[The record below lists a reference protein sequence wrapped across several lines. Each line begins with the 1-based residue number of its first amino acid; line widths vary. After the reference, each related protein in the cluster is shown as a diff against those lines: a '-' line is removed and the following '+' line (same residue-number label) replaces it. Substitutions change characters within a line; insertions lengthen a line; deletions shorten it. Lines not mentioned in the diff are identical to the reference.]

1 MYESALTIRGLH
13 YSYGAHHVV
22 DGIDLEASTGSIL
35 GVLGPNGAGKSTTI
49 SLAVGT
55 RRPDAGSIEIFGLD
69 PHRDHEQTS
78 VLAGV
83 MLQDGGLPMS
93 AKPLAILRHLA
104 ALYPNPLSVAELAEP
119 LGLHEFSSRTIR
131 RLSGG
136 QKQRVALAAALIG
149 RPRLVFLDEPC
160 AGLDPRA
167 REVVH
172 TFIRDLAARD
182 VSVVLTTHDL
192 AEAEELADEI
202 VVIDRGR
209 IIAQG
214 APEDLRN
221 ASPEGRRLV
230 ITVARPASAAATA
243 SLDPGNSSLLTRMN
257 AIAPTSAKGT
267 TFVIT
272 GELESTQIA
281 GLCAAVADAGL
292 AITDIDMASQS
303 LADVFFDLTGRP
315 LR

>member
-1 MYESALTIRGLH
+1 MSSSALTIRGLQ
-13 YSYGAHHVV
+13 YSYGAHRVV
-22 DGIDLEASTGSIL
+22 DGIDLTANSGAVL

-55 RRPDAGSIEIFGLD
+55 RRPDAGTVEIFGHD
-69 PHRDHEQTS
+69 PVHEHVTTS
-78 VLAGV
+78 QLAGV

-93 AKPLAILRHLA
+93 SKPLQVLRHLSS
-104 ALYPNPLSVAELAEP
+104 LYRDPLPVDELAEP
-119 LGLHEFSSRTIR
+119 LGLHDFAGRTMR

-160 AGLDPRA
+160 AGLDPQA

-172 TFIRDLAARD
+172 TFIRQLADRGVA
-182 VSVVLTTHDL
+182 VVLTTHDL
-192 AEAEELADEI
+192 AEAEDLSDEV

-214 APEDLRN
+214 APEELRN
-221 ASPEGRRLV
+221 ASAESRSLSIRLDQ
-230 ITVARPASAAATA
+230 PASAQ
-243 SLDPGNSSLLTRMN
+243 LLSRLN
-257 AIAPTSAKGT
+257 DIAPTSVQGT
-267 TFVIT
+267 HIVI
-272 GELESTQIA
+272 EDAPSSAQVAAACSALAEA
-281 GLCAAVADAGL
+281 GLE
-292 AITDIDMASQS
+292 ITEMDMHAQS
-303 LADVFFDLTGRP
+303 LAEVFFDLTGRP

>member
-1 MYESALTIRGLH
+1 MSSPALTIRGLQ
-13 YSYGAHHVV
+13 YSYGTHRVV
-22 DGIDLEASTGSIL
+22 DGIDLTAETGSVL

-55 RRPDAGSIEIFGLD
+55 RRPDAGTVEIFGHD
-69 PHRDHEQTS
+69 PVTDHSTTS
-78 VLAGV
+78 QLAGV

-93 AKPLAILRHLA
+93 SKPLQVLRHLSS
-104 ALYPNPLSVAELAEP
+104 LYENPLPVDELAEP
-119 LGLHEFSSRTIR
+119 LGLHDFAGRTMR

-160 AGLDPRA
+160 AGLDPQA

-172 TFIRDLAARD
+172 SFIRDLADRGVA
-182 VSVVLTTHDL
+182 VVLTTHDL
-192 AEAEELADEI
+192 AEAEELSDEV

-214 APEDLRN
+214 APEELRSASAGSRSLTIRL
-221 ASPEGRRLV
+221 ASPVPAALVDRLTTLGPSSAQGSL
-230 ITVARPASAAATA
+230 ITIDGAPTAEQIAAACT
-243 SLDPGNSSLLTRMN
+243 
-257 AIAPTSAKGT
+257 AIA
-267 TFVIT
+267 
-272 GELESTQIA
+272 EA
-281 GLCAAVADAGL
+281 GME
-292 AITDIDMASQS
+292 ITDIAMQRQS
-303 LADVFFDLTGRP
+303 LSDVFFELTGRP

>member
-1 MYESALTIRGLH
+1 MTETALTIRGLH

-22 DGIDLEASTGSIL
+22 DGIDLNAAPGTIL
-35 GVLGPNGAGKSTTI
+35 GVLGPNGAGKSTMI

-55 RRPDAGSIEIFGLD
+55 RRPDAGQIEIFGLD
-69 PHRDHEQTS
+69 PVRDHEQTS

-93 AKPLAILRHLA
+93 AKPLQVLAHLA
-104 ALYPNPLSVAELAEP
+104 SLYPDPLTVNELAEP
-119 LGLHEFSSRTIR
+119 LGIHEFSGRTIR

-160 AGLDPRA
+160 AGLDPQA

-172 TFIRDLAARD
+172 DFIRNLAANS
-182 VSVVLTTHDL
+182 VAVVLTTHDL
-192 AEAEELADEI
+192 AEAEELADDV

-214 APEDLRN
+214 APEELRS
-221 ASPEGRRLV
+221 ASPTGRRLMLS
-230 ITVARPASAAATA
+230 VAEPLAAAGHT
-243 SLDPGNSSLLTRMN
+243 DLLRTMN
-257 AIAPTSAKGT
+257 TIAPTSAKGSS
-267 TFVIT
+267 FVIT
-272 GELESTQIA
+272 GDLASAQIA
-281 GLCAAVADAGL
+281 SLCAAVAESNL
-292 AITDIDMASQS
+292 EITDIDMHSQS
-303 LADVFFDLTGRP
+303 LADVFFELTGRP

>member
-1 MYESALTIRGLH
+1 MSESALTIRGLH

-22 DGIDLEASTGSIL
+22 DGIDLDAATGSIL

-55 RRPDAGSIEIFGLD
+55 RAPDAGRVEIFGLD
-69 PHRDHEQTS
+69 PFRRHERTS
-78 VLAGV
+78 LLAGV

-93 AKPLAILRHLA
+93 AKPLQVLRHLA
-104 ALYPNPLSVAELAEP
+104 SLYPNPLGVDELAEP

-160 AGLDPRA
+160 AGLDPQARA
-167 REVVH
+167 VVH
-172 TFIRDLAARD
+172 DFIRELAAAS
-182 VSVVLTTHDL
+182 VAVVLTTHDL
-192 AEAEELADEI
+192 AEAGELADEV

-209 IIAQG
+209 VIAQG

-221 ASPEGRRLV
+221 ASPAGRRLI
-230 ITVARPASAAATA
+230 ITVGQP
-243 SLDPGNSSLLTRMN
+243 LDPAPEQLMATMN
-257 AIAPTSAKGT
+257 TIAPTSAVGPAL
-267 TFVIT
+267 VVD
-272 GELESTQIA
+272 GDLDSGQIA
-281 GLCAAVADAGL
+281 GLTTAVAEAGL
-292 AITDIDMASQS
+292 AITDIDMHSQS

>member
-1 MYESALTIRGLH
+1 MSSPALTIRGLQ
-13 YSYGAHHVV
+13 YSYGTHRVV
-22 DGIDLEASTGSIL
+22 DGIDLTAETGSVL

-55 RRPDAGSIEIFGLD
+55 RRPDGGTVEIFGHD
-69 PHRDHEQTS
+69 PVTAHATTS
-78 VLAGV
+78 QLAGV

-93 AKPLAILRHLA
+93 SKPLQVLRHLSS
-104 ALYPNPLSVAELAEP
+104 LYENPRPVDELAEP
-119 LGLHEFSSRTIR
+119 LGLHDFAGRTMR

-160 AGLDPRA
+160 AGLDPQA

-172 TFIRDLAARD
+172 SFIRDLADSGVA
-182 VSVVLTTHDL
+182 VVLTTHDL
-192 AEAEELADEI
+192 TEAEELSDEV

-214 APEDLRN
+214 APEELRS
-221 ASPEGRRLV
+221 ASAGSRALTIRLDSPAPANLV
-230 ITVARPASAAATA
+230 DRLTGLGPASAQGSLIIIDGAPTA
-243 SLDPGNSSLLTRMN
+243 SQIAAACT
-257 AIAPTSAKGT
+257 AIA
-267 TFVIT
+267 
-272 GELESTQIA
+272 EA
-281 GLCAAVADAGL
+281 GRQ
-292 AITDIDMASQS
+292 ITDIGMQRQS
-303 LADVFFDLTGRP
+303 LSDVFFELTGRP

>member
-1 MYESALTIRGLH
+1 MSESALTIRGLH

-22 DGIDLEASTGSIL
+22 DGIDLDAASGSIL

-55 RRPDAGSIEIFGLD
+55 RAPDAGHIEIFGLD
-69 PHRDHEQTS
+69 PFRQHEKTS
-78 VLAGV
+78 LLAGV

-93 AKPLAILRHLA
+93 AKPLQVLRHLSS
-104 ALYPNPLSVAELAEP
+104 LYPNPLSVDELAEP
-119 LGLHEFSSRTIR
+119 LGLHEFSTRTIR

-167 REVVH
+167 RAVVH
-172 TFIRDLAARD
+172 DFIRELAAAS
-182 VSVVLTTHDL
+182 VAVVLTTHDL
-192 AEAEELADEI
+192 AEAEELADEV

-214 APEDLRN
+214 APEDLRS
-221 ASPEGRRLV
+221 ASPAGRRLT
-230 ITVARPASAAATA
+230 ITVDHALSPA
-243 SLDPGNSSLLTRMN
+243 PPELLTTMN
-257 AIAPTSAKGT
+257 TIAPTSALGSA
-267 TFVIT
+267 FVVD
-272 GELESTQIA
+272 GDLESTQIA
-281 GLCAAVADAGL
+281 GLATAIAEAGL
-292 AITDIDMASQS
+292 AITDIDMHSQS
-303 LADVFFDLTGRP
+303 LADVFFELTGRP

>member
-1 MYESALTIRGLH
+1 MSDSALTIRGLH

-22 DGIDLEASTGSIL
+22 DGIDLDAATGSIL

-55 RRPDAGSIEIFGLD
+55 RAPDAGRVEIFGHD
-69 PHRDHEQTS
+69 PFRDHASTS
-78 VLAGV
+78 LLAGV
-83 MLQDGGLPMS
+83 MLQDGGLPKS
-93 AKPLAILRHLA
+93 AKPLQVLRHLA
-104 ALYPNPLSVAELAEP
+104 SLYPNPLSVDELADP
-119 LGLHEFSSRTIR
+119 LGLHEFSTRTIR

-160 AGLDPRA
+160 AGLDPQARA
-167 REVVH
+167 VVH
-172 TFIRDLAARD
+172 DFIRELAAAS
-182 VSVVLTTHDL
+182 VAVVLTTHDL
-192 AEAEELADEI
+192 AEAEELADEV

-221 ASPEGRRLV
+221 ASPAGRRLV
-230 ITVARPASAAATA
+230 ITVGQPLEPAPRELLATMNRIAATSVVGA
-243 SLDPGNSSLLTRMN
+243 ALVVDGDLD
-257 AIAPTSAKGT
+257 
-267 TFVIT
+267 
-272 GELESTQIA
+272 STQIA
-281 GLCAAVADAGL
+281 GLCTAVAEAGL
-292 AITDIDMASQS
+292 AIRDIDMHSQS
-303 LADVFFDLTGRP
+303 LADVFFELTGRP

>member
-1 MYESALTIRGLH
+1 MSSPALTIRGLQ
-13 YSYGAHHVV
+13 YSYGTHRVV
-22 DGIDLEASTGSIL
+22 DGIDLTAESGSVL

-55 RRPDAGSIEIFGLD
+55 RRPESGTVEIFGHD
-69 PHRDHEQTS
+69 PVTEHATTS
-78 VLAGV
+78 QLAGV

-93 AKPLAILRHLA
+93 SKPLQVLRHLST
-104 ALYPNPLSVAELAEP
+104 LYENPVPVDELAEP
-119 LGLHEFSSRTIR
+119 LGLHDFAGRTMR

-160 AGLDPRA
+160 AGLDPQA

-172 TFIRDLAARD
+172 SFIRDLADRGVA
-182 VSVVLTTHDL
+182 VVLTTHDL
-192 AEAEELADEI
+192 AEAEELSDEV

-214 APEDLRN
+214 APEELRSASAGSRSLTIRL
-221 ASPEGRRLV
+221 ASPVPAALVDRL
-230 ITVARPASAAATA
+230 TELGPASAQGSMISLDGAPTA
-243 SLDPGNSSLLTRMN
+243 S
-257 AIAPTSAKGT
+257 
-267 TFVIT
+267 
-272 GELESTQIA
+272 QIA
-281 GLCAAVADAGL
+281 AACTAVAEAGL
-292 AITDIDMASQS
+292 QITDIGMQRQS
-303 LADVFFDLTGRP
+303 LSDVFFELTGRP

>member
-1 MYESALTIRGLH
+1 VSTTALTIRDLQ
-13 YSYGAHHVV
+13 YSYGAHRVV
-22 DGIDLEASTGSIL
+22 DGIDLTANTGAVL

-55 RRPDAGSIEIFGLD
+55 RRPDAGTVEIFGHD
-69 PHRDHEQTS
+69 PVHEHVTTS
-78 VLAGV
+78 QLAGV

-93 AKPLAILRHLA
+93 SKPLQVLRHLSS
-104 ALYPNPLSVAELAEP
+104 LYRDPLPVDELAEP
-119 LGLHEFSSRTIR
+119 LGLHDFAGRTMR

-160 AGLDPRA
+160 AGLDPQA

-172 TFIRDLAARD
+172 TFIRQLADRGVA
-182 VSVVLTTHDL
+182 VVLTTHDL
-192 AEAEELADEI
+192 AEAEDLSDEV

-214 APEDLRN
+214 APEELRN
-221 ASPEGRRLV
+221 ASAETRSLSIRLDQ
-230 ITVARPASAAATA
+230 PASAQ
-243 SLDPGNSSLLTRMN
+243 LLSRLN
-257 AIAPTSAKGT
+257 DIAPTSVQGT
-267 TFVIT
+267 HIVI
-272 GELESTQIA
+272 EDAPSSAQIA
-281 GLCAAVADAGL
+281 AACSALAEAGL
-292 AITDIDMASQS
+292 EITEMDMHAQS
-303 LADVFFDLTGRP
+303 LAEVFFDLTGRP

>member
-1 MYESALTIRGLH
+1 MSTSALTIRGLQ
-13 YSYGAHHVV
+13 YSYGAHRVV
-22 DGIDLEASTGSIL
+22 DGIDLTANSGAVL

-55 RRPDAGSIEIFGLD
+55 RRPDAGTVEIFGHD
-69 PHRDHEQTS
+69 PVREHVTTS
-78 VLAGV
+78 QLAGV

-93 AKPLAILRHLA
+93 SKPLQVLRHLSS
-104 ALYPNPLSVAELAEP
+104 LYRDPLPVDELAGP
-119 LGLHEFSSRTIR
+119 LGLHDFAGRTMR

-160 AGLDPRA
+160 AGLDPQA

-172 TFIRDLAARD
+172 TFIRRLADRGVA
-182 VSVVLTTHDL
+182 VVLTTHDL
-192 AEAEELADEI
+192 AEAEDLSDEV

-214 APEDLRN
+214 APEELRN
-221 ASPEGRRLV
+221 ASAESRSLSIRLD
-230 ITVARPASAAATA
+230 RPASAQ
-243 SLDPGNSSLLTRMN
+243 LLSRMN
-257 AIAPTSAKGT
+257 DIAPTSVQGT
-267 TFVIT
+267 HIVI
-272 GELESTQIA
+272 ENAPSSAQIA
-281 GLCAAVADAGL
+281 AACSALAEAGL
-292 AITDIDMASQS
+292 EITEMDMHAQS
-303 LADVFFDLTGRP
+303 LAEVFFDLTGRP

>member
-1 MYESALTIRGLH
+1 MAES
-13 YSYGAHHVV
+13 
-22 DGIDLEASTGSIL
+22 GSVL

-55 RRPDAGSIEIFGLD
+55 RRPESGTVEIFGHD
-69 PHRDHEQTS
+69 PVAEHATTS
-78 VLAGV
+78 QLAGV

-93 AKPLAILRHLA
+93 SKPLQVLRHLST
-104 ALYPNPLSVAELAEP
+104 LYENPVPVDELAEP
-119 LGLHEFSSRTIR
+119 LGLHDFAGRTMR

-160 AGLDPRA
+160 AGLDPQA

-172 TFIRDLAARD
+172 SFIRDLADRGVA
-182 VSVVLTTHDL
+182 VVLTTHDL
-192 AEAEELADEI
+192 AEAEELSDEV

-214 APEDLRN
+214 APEELRS
-221 ASPEGRRLV
+221 ASAGSRSLTIRVDSPVPAALVDRL
-230 ITVARPASAAATA
+230 TELGPASAQGSIISLDGAPTA
-243 SLDPGNSSLLTRMN
+243 S
-257 AIAPTSAKGT
+257 
-267 TFVIT
+267 
-272 GELESTQIA
+272 QIA
-281 GLCAAVADAGL
+281 AACTAVAEAGL
-292 AITDIDMASQS
+292 QITDIGMQRQS
-303 LADVFFDLTGRP
+303 LSDVFFELTGRP

>member
-1 MYESALTIRGLH
+1 MSTTALTIRGLQ
-13 YSYGAHHVV
+13 YSYGAHRVV
-22 DGIDLEASTGSIL
+22 DGIDLTANTGAVL

-55 RRPDAGSIEIFGLD
+55 RRPDAGTVEIFGHD
-69 PHRDHEQTS
+69 PVHEHVTTS
-78 VLAGV
+78 QLAGV

-93 AKPLAILRHLA
+93 SKPLQVLRHLSS
-104 ALYPNPLSVAELAEP
+104 LYRDPLPVDELAEP
-119 LGLHEFSSRTIR
+119 LGLHDFAGRTMR

-160 AGLDPRA
+160 AGLDPQA

-172 TFIRDLAARD
+172 TFIRQLADRGVA
-182 VSVVLTTHDL
+182 VVLTTHDL
-192 AEAEELADEI
+192 AEAEDLSDEV

-214 APEDLRN
+214 APEELRN
-221 ASPEGRRLV
+221 ASAESRSLSIRLDQ
-230 ITVARPASAAATA
+230 PASAQ
-243 SLDPGNSSLLTRMN
+243 LLSRLN
-257 AIAPTSAKGT
+257 DIAPTSVQGT
-267 TFVIT
+267 HIVI
-272 GELESTQIA
+272 EDAPSSAQVAAACSALAEA
-281 GLCAAVADAGL
+281 GLE
-292 AITDIDMASQS
+292 ITEMDMHAQS
-303 LADVFFDLTGRP
+303 LAEVFFDLTGRP

>member
-1 MYESALTIRGLH
+1 MSSPALTIRGLQ
-13 YSYGAHHVV
+13 YSYGTHRVV
-22 DGIDLEASTGSIL
+22 DGIDLTAETGSVL

-55 RRPDAGSIEIFGLD
+55 RSPDAGTVEIFGHD
-69 PHRDHEQTS
+69 PVTDHATTS
-78 VLAGV
+78 QLAGV

-93 AKPLAILRHLA
+93 SKPLQVLHHLSS
-104 ALYPNPLSVAELAEP
+104 LYENPLPVDELAEP
-119 LGLHEFSSRTIR
+119 LGLHDFAGRTMR

-160 AGLDPRA
+160 AGLDPQA

-172 TFIRDLAARD
+172 SFIRELADRGVA
-182 VSVVLTTHDL
+182 VVLTTHDL
-192 AEAEELADEI
+192 AEAEELSDEV

-214 APEDLRN
+214 APEDLRS
-221 ASPEGRRLV
+221 ASAGSRSLTIRLDSPV
-230 ITVARPASAAATA
+230 PADLSDRLAKLGPASAQG
-243 SLDPGNSSLLTRMN
+243 SLITIDG
-257 AIAPTSAKGT
+257 APTS
-267 TFVIT
+267 
-272 GELESTQIA
+272 EQIA
-281 GLCAAVADAGL
+281 AACTAIAEAGL
-292 AITDIDMASQS
+292 QITDIGMQRQS
-303 LADVFFDLTGRP
+303 LSDVFFELTGRP

>member
-1 MYESALTIRGLH
+1 MVSSPALTIRGLQ
-13 YSYGAHHVV
+13 YSYGTHRVV
-22 DGIDLEASTGSIL
+22 DGIDLTAESGSVL

-55 RRPDAGSIEIFGLD
+55 RRPESGTVEIFGHD
-69 PHRDHEQTS
+69 PVTEHATTS
-78 VLAGV
+78 QLAGV

-93 AKPLAILRHLA
+93 SKPLQVLRHLST
-104 ALYPNPLSVAELAEP
+104 LYENPVPVDELAEP
-119 LGLHEFSSRTIR
+119 LGLHDFAGRTMR

-160 AGLDPRA
+160 AGLDPQA

-172 TFIRDLAARD
+172 SFIRDLADRGVA
-182 VSVVLTTHDL
+182 VVLTTHDL
-192 AEAEELADEI
+192 AEAEELSDEV

-214 APEDLRN
+214 APEELRS
-221 ASPEGRRLV
+221 ASAGSRSMTIRVDSPVPAALVDRL
-230 ITVARPASAAATA
+230 TELGPASAQGSMISLDGAPTA
-243 SLDPGNSSLLTRMN
+243 S
-257 AIAPTSAKGT
+257 
-267 TFVIT
+267 
-272 GELESTQIA
+272 QIA
-281 GLCAAVADAGL
+281 AACTAVAEAGL
-292 AITDIDMASQS
+292 QITDIGMQRQS
-303 LADVFFDLTGRP
+303 LSDVFFELTGRP

>member
-1 MYESALTIRGLH
+1 MSSPALTIRGLQ
-13 YSYGAHHVV
+13 YSYGTHRVV
-22 DGIDLEASTGSIL
+22 DGIDLTAESGSVL

-55 RRPDAGSIEIFGLD
+55 RRPESGTVEIFGHD
-69 PHRDHEQTS
+69 PVAEHATTS
-78 VLAGV
+78 QLAGV

-93 AKPLAILRHLA
+93 SKPLQVLRHLST
-104 ALYPNPLSVAELAEP
+104 LYENPVPVDALAEP
-119 LGLHEFSSRTIR
+119 LGLHDFAGRTMR

-160 AGLDPRA
+160 AGLDPQA

-172 TFIRDLAARD
+172 SFICDLADRGVA
-182 VSVVLTTHDL
+182 VVLTTHDL
-192 AEAEELADEI
+192 AEAEELSDEV

-214 APEDLRN
+214 APEELRS
-221 ASPEGRRLV
+221 ASAGSRSLTIRLDSPV
-230 ITVARPASAAATA
+230 PAALVDRLTELGPASAQGSLISLDGAPTA
-243 SLDPGNSSLLTRMN
+243 S
-257 AIAPTSAKGT
+257 
-267 TFVIT
+267 
-272 GELESTQIA
+272 QIA
-281 GLCAAVADAGL
+281 AACTAVAEAGL
-292 AITDIDMASQS
+292 QITDIGMQRQS
-303 LADVFFDLTGRP
+303 LSDVFFDLTGRP

>member
-1 MYESALTIRGLH
+1 MSSSALTIRGLH

-22 DGIDLEASTGSIL
+22 DGIDLDAHAGSIL

-55 RRPDAGSIEIFGLD
+55 RRPDAGTVRIFGRD
-69 PHRDHEQTS
+69 PVTDHEATS
-78 VLAGV
+78 QQAGV

-93 AKPLAILRHLA
+93 AKPLQVLGHLSS
-104 ALYPNPLSVAELAEP
+104 LYSDPLSVEELAGP
-119 LGLHEFSSRTIR
+119 LGLHEFSGRAMR

-149 RPRLVFLDEPC
+149 RPSLVFLDEPC
-160 AGLDPRA
+160 AGLDPQA

-172 TFIRDLAARD
+172 SFIRDLADRGVA
-182 VSVVLTTHDL
+182 VVLTTHDL
-192 AEAEELADEI
+192 AEAEELSDEV

-221 ASPEGRRLV
+221 ASDDSRRLDIRLDRPAV
-230 ITVARPASAAATA
+230 PDLIRRLCDIAPASAQGATITVEGALSAAQIAAVCT
-243 SLDPGNSSLLTRMN
+243 
-257 AIAPTSAKGT
+257 AIAEAGA
-267 TFVIT
+267 
-272 GELESTQIA
+272 QIA
-281 GLCAAVADAGL
+281 DL
-292 AITDIDMASQS
+292 DMHAQS
-303 LADVFFDLTGRP
+303 LADVFFELTGRP

>member
-1 MYESALTIRGLH
+1 MSSPALTIRGLQ
-13 YSYGAHHVV
+13 YSYGTHRVV
-22 DGIDLEASTGSIL
+22 DGIDLTAESGSVL

-55 RRPDAGSIEIFGLD
+55 RRPESGTVEIFGHD
-69 PHRDHEQTS
+69 PVTEHATTS
-78 VLAGV
+78 QLAGV

-93 AKPLAILRHLA
+93 SKPLQVLRHLST
-104 ALYPNPLSVAELAEP
+104 LYENPVPVDELAEP
-119 LGLHEFSSRTIR
+119 LGLHDFAGRTMR

-160 AGLDPRA
+160 AGLDPQA

-172 TFIRDLAARD
+172 SFIRDLADRGVA
-182 VSVVLTTHDL
+182 VVLTTHDL
-192 AEAEELADEI
+192 AEAEELSDEV

-214 APEDLRN
+214 APEELRS
-221 ASPEGRRLV
+221 ASAGSRSMTIRVDSPVPAALVDRL
-230 ITVARPASAAATA
+230 TELGPASAQGSMISLDGAPTA
-243 SLDPGNSSLLTRMN
+243 S
-257 AIAPTSAKGT
+257 
-267 TFVIT
+267 
-272 GELESTQIA
+272 QIA
-281 GLCAAVADAGL
+281 AACTAVAEAGL
-292 AITDIDMASQS
+292 QITDIGMQRQS
-303 LADVFFDLTGRP
+303 LSDVFFELTGRP

>member
-1 MYESALTIRGLH
+1 MSSPALTIRGLQ
-13 YSYGAHHVV
+13 YSYGTHRVV
-22 DGIDLEASTGSIL
+22 DGIDLTAKSGSVL

-55 RRPDAGSIEIFGLD
+55 RRPESGTVEIFGHD
-69 PHRDHEQTS
+69 PVAEHATTS
-78 VLAGV
+78 QLAGV

-93 AKPLAILRHLA
+93 SKPLQVLRHLST
-104 ALYPNPLSVAELAEP
+104 LYENPVPVDELAEP
-119 LGLHEFSSRTIR
+119 LGLHDFAGRTMR

-160 AGLDPRA
+160 AGLDPQA

-172 TFIRDLAARD
+172 SFIRDLADRGVA
-182 VSVVLTTHDL
+182 VVLTTHDL
-192 AEAEELADEI
+192 AEAEELSDEV

-214 APEDLRN
+214 APEELRS
-221 ASPEGRRLV
+221 ASAGSRSLTIRLDSPV
-230 ITVARPASAAATA
+230 PAALVDRLTELGPASAQGSLISLDGAPTA
-243 SLDPGNSSLLTRMN
+243 S
-257 AIAPTSAKGT
+257 
-267 TFVIT
+267 
-272 GELESTQIA
+272 QIA
-281 GLCAAVADAGL
+281 AACTAVAEAGL
-292 AITDIDMASQS
+292 QITDIGMQRQS
-303 LADVFFDLTGRP
+303 LSDVFFELTGRP

>member
-1 MYESALTIRGLH
+1 MSYPALTIRGLQ
-13 YSYGAHHVV
+13 YSYGTHRVV
-22 DGIDLEASTGSIL
+22 DGIDLTAESGSVL

-55 RRPDAGSIEIFGLD
+55 RRPESGTVEIFGHD
-69 PHRDHEQTS
+69 PVAEHATTS
-78 VLAGV
+78 QLAGV

-93 AKPLAILRHLA
+93 SKPLQVLRHLST
-104 ALYPNPLSVAELAEP
+104 LYENPVPVDELAEP
-119 LGLHEFSSRTIR
+119 LGLYDFAGRTMR

-160 AGLDPRA
+160 AGLDPQA

-172 TFIRDLAARD
+172 SFIRDLADRGVA
-182 VSVVLTTHDL
+182 VVLTTHDL
-192 AEAEELADEI
+192 AEAEELSDEV

-214 APEDLRN
+214 APEELRS
-221 ASPEGRRLV
+221 ASGGSRSLTIRLDSPV
-230 ITVARPASAAATA
+230 PAA
-243 SLDPGNSSLLTRMN
+243 LVDRLTELG
-257 AIAPTSAKGT
+257 PTSAQGSLISLDGAPT
-267 TFVIT
+267 A
-272 GELESTQIA
+272 SQIA
-281 GLCAAVADAGL
+281 AACAAVAEAGL
-292 AITDIDMASQS
+292 QITDIGMQRQS
-303 LADVFFDLTGRP
+303 LSDVFFELTGRP

>member
-1 MYESALTIRGLH
+1 MSASALTICGLQ

-22 DGIDLEASTGSIL
+22 DGIDLDAATGSIL

-55 RRPDAGSIEIFGLD
+55 RAPDAGRVEIFGHD
-69 PHRDHEQTS
+69 PFRDHARTS
-78 VLAGV
+78 LLAGV

-93 AKPLAILRHLA
+93 AKPLQVLRHLA
-104 ALYPNPLSVAELAEP
+104 SLYPNPLSVDELADP
-119 LGLHEFSSRTIR
+119 LGLHEFSTRTIR

-160 AGLDPRA
+160 AGLDPQARA
-167 REVVH
+167 VVH
-172 TFIRDLAARD
+172 DFIRELAAAS
-182 VSVVLTTHDL
+182 VAVVLTTHDL
-192 AEAEELADEI
+192 AEAEELADEV

-214 APEDLRN
+214 APEDLRS
-221 ASPEGRRLV
+221 ASPTGRRLV
-230 ITVARPASAAATA
+230 ITVGRQLQPAPRELLAT
-243 SLDPGNSSLLTRMN
+243 MN
-257 AIAPTSAKGT
+257 TIAPTSVAGPAL
-267 TFVIT
+267 VVD
-272 GELESTQIA
+272 GDLDSAQIA

-292 AITDIDMASQS
+292 AITDLDMHSQS
-303 LADVFFDLTGRP
+303 LADVFFELTGRP

>member
-1 MYESALTIRGLH
+1 MSSPALTIRGLQ
-13 YSYGAHHVV
+13 YSYGTHRVV
-22 DGIDLEASTGSIL
+22 DGIDLMAESGSVL

-55 RRPDAGSIEIFGLD
+55 RRPESGTVEIFGRD
-69 PHRDHEQTS
+69 PVAEHATTS
-78 VLAGV
+78 QLAGV

-93 AKPLAILRHLA
+93 SKPLQVLRHLST
-104 ALYPNPLSVAELAEP
+104 LYENPVPVDELAEP
-119 LGLHEFSSRTIR
+119 LGLHDFAGRTMR

-160 AGLDPRA
+160 AGLDPQA

-172 TFIRDLAARD
+172 SFIRDLADRGVA
-182 VSVVLTTHDL
+182 VVLTTHDL
-192 AEAEELADEI
+192 AEAEELSDEV

-214 APEDLRN
+214 APEELRS
-221 ASPEGRRLV
+221 ASAGSRSLTIRVDSPVPSALVDRL
-230 ITVARPASAAATA
+230 TELGPASVQGSMISLDGAPTASQIAAACTA
-243 SLDPGNSSLLTRMN
+243 V
-257 AIAPTSAKGT
+257 A
-267 TFVIT
+267 
-272 GELESTQIA
+272 EA
-281 GLCAAVADAGL
+281 GLQ
-292 AITDIDMASQS
+292 ITDIGMQRQS
-303 LADVFFDLTGRP
+303 LSDVFFELTGRP

>member
-1 MYESALTIRGLH
+1 MSESALTIRGLH

-22 DGIDLEASTGSIL
+22 DGIDLDAATGSIL

-55 RRPDAGSIEIFGLD
+55 RAPDAGRVEIFGRD
-69 PHRDHEQTS
+69 PFRDHASTS
-78 VLAGV
+78 LLAGV

-93 AKPLAILRHLA
+93 AKPLQVLRHLA
-104 ALYPNPLSVAELAEP
+104 SLYPNPLTVDELAEP
-119 LGLHEFSSRTIR
+119 LGLHEFSTRTIR

-160 AGLDPRA
+160 AGLDPQARA
-167 REVVH
+167 VVH
-172 TFIRDLAARD
+172 DFIRELAAAS
-182 VSVVLTTHDL
+182 VAVVLTTHDL
-192 AEAEELADEI
+192 AEAEELADEV

-221 ASPEGRRLV
+221 ASPAGRRLV
-230 ITVARPASAAATA
+230 ITVGQPLEPAPRELLAT
-243 SLDPGNSSLLTRMN
+243 MN
-257 AIAPTSAKGT
+257 TFAPTSVVGPALVVDGD
-267 TFVIT
+267 
-272 GELESTQIA
+272 LDSAQIA
-281 GLCAAVADAGL
+281 GLCTAVAEAGL
-292 AITDIDMASQS
+292 AITDIDMHSQS
-303 LADVFFDLTGRP
+303 LADVFFELTGRP

>member
-1 MYESALTIRGLH
+1 MSSPALTIRGLQ
-13 YSYGAHHVV
+13 YSYGTHRVV
-22 DGIDLEASTGSIL
+22 DGIDLTAESGSVL

-55 RRPDAGSIEIFGLD
+55 RRPESGTVEIFGHD
-69 PHRDHEQTS
+69 PVTEHATTS
-78 VLAGV
+78 QLAGV

-93 AKPLAILRHLA
+93 SKPLQVLRHLST
-104 ALYPNPLSVAELAEP
+104 LYENPVPVDELAEP
-119 LGLHEFSSRTIR
+119 LGLHDFAGRTMR

-160 AGLDPRA
+160 AGLDPQA

-172 TFIRDLAARD
+172 SFIRDLADRGVA
-182 VSVVLTTHDL
+182 VVLTTHDL
-192 AEAEELADEI
+192 AEAEELSDEV

-214 APEDLRN
+214 APEELRS
-221 ASPEGRRLV
+221 ASAGSRSLTIRLDSPV
-230 ITVARPASAAATA
+230 PAALVDRLTELGPASAQGSLISLDGAPTA
-243 SLDPGNSSLLTRMN
+243 S
-257 AIAPTSAKGT
+257 
-267 TFVIT
+267 
-272 GELESTQIA
+272 QIA
-281 GLCAAVADAGL
+281 AACTAVAEAGL
-292 AITDIDMASQS
+292 QITDIGMQRQS
-303 LADVFFDLTGRP
+303 LSDVFFDLTGRP

>member
-1 MYESALTIRGLH
+1 MSTPALTIRGLQ
-13 YSYGAHHVV
+13 YSYGTHRVV
-22 DGIDLEASTGSIL
+22 DGIDLTAETGSVL

-55 RRPDAGSIEIFGLD
+55 RRPDSGTVEIFGHD
-69 PHRDHEQTS
+69 PVTDHATTS
-78 VLAGV
+78 QLAGV

-93 AKPLAILRHLA
+93 SKPLQVLRHLSS
-104 ALYPNPLSVAELAEP
+104 LYENPRPVDELADP
-119 LGLHEFSSRTIR
+119 LGLHDFAGRTMR

-160 AGLDPRA
+160 AGLDPQA

-172 TFIRDLAARD
+172 SFIRDLAERGVA
-182 VSVVLTTHDL
+182 VVLTTHDL
-192 AEAEELADEI
+192 AEAEELSDEV

-214 APEDLRN
+214 APEELRSASAGSRSLTIRLDSPVPADLVD
-221 ASPEGRRLV
+221 RLGELG
-230 ITVARPASAAATA
+230 PASAQDSLITIDGAPTAAQIAAACT
-243 SLDPGNSSLLTRMN
+243 
-257 AIAPTSAKGT
+257 AIA
-267 TFVIT
+267 
-272 GELESTQIA
+272 EA
-281 GLCAAVADAGL
+281 GLQ
-292 AITDIDMASQS
+292 ITDIGMQRQS
-303 LADVFFDLTGRP
+303 LSDVFFELTGRP

>member
-1 MYESALTIRGLH
+1 MSDSALTIRGLH

-22 DGIDLEASTGSIL
+22 DGIDLDAATGSIL

-55 RRPDAGSIEIFGLD
+55 RAPDAGRVEIFGHD
-69 PHRDHEQTS
+69 PFRDHASTS
-78 VLAGV
+78 LLAGV

-93 AKPLAILRHLA
+93 AKPLQVLRHLA
-104 ALYPNPLSVAELAEP
+104 SLYPNPLSVDELADP
-119 LGLHEFSSRTIR
+119 LGLHEFSTRTIR

-160 AGLDPRA
+160 AGLDPQARA
-167 REVVH
+167 VVH
-172 TFIRDLAARD
+172 DFIRELAAAS
-182 VSVVLTTHDL
+182 VAVVLTTHDL
-192 AEAEELADEI
+192 AEAEELADEV

-221 ASPEGRRLV
+221 ASPAGRRLV
-230 ITVARPASAAATA
+230 ITVGQPLEPAPRELLATMNRIAATSVVGA
-243 SLDPGNSSLLTRMN
+243 ALVVDGDLD
-257 AIAPTSAKGT
+257 
-267 TFVIT
+267 
-272 GELESTQIA
+272 STQIA
-281 GLCAAVADAGL
+281 GLCTAVAEAGL
-292 AITDIDMASQS
+292 AIRDIDMHSQS
-303 LADVFFDLTGRP
+303 LADVFFELTGRP

>member
-1 MYESALTIRGLH
+1 MSSPALTIRGLQ
-13 YSYGAHHVV
+13 YSYGTHRVV
-22 DGIDLEASTGSIL
+22 DGIDLTAESGSVL

-55 RRPDAGSIEIFGLD
+55 RRPESGTVEIFGHD
-69 PHRDHEQTS
+69 PVTEHATTS
-78 VLAGV
+78 QLAGV

-93 AKPLAILRHLA
+93 SKPLQVLRHLST
-104 ALYPNPLSVAELAEP
+104 LYENPVPVDELAEP
-119 LGLHEFSSRTIR
+119 LGLHDFAGRTMR

-160 AGLDPRA
+160 AGLDPQA

-172 TFIRDLAARD
+172 SFIRDLADRGVA
-182 VSVVLTTHDL
+182 VVLTTHDL
-192 AEAEELADEI
+192 AEAEELSDEV

-214 APEDLRN
+214 APEELRS
-221 ASPEGRRLV
+221 ASAGSRSLTIRLDSPV
-230 ITVARPASAAATA
+230 PAALVDRLTELGPASAQGSMISLDGAPTA
-243 SLDPGNSSLLTRMN
+243 S
-257 AIAPTSAKGT
+257 
-267 TFVIT
+267 
-272 GELESTQIA
+272 QIA
-281 GLCAAVADAGL
+281 AACTAVADAGL
-292 AITDIDMASQS
+292 QITDIGMQTQS
-303 LADVFFDLTGRP
+303 LSDVFFELTGRP

>member
-1 MYESALTIRGLH
+1 MTESALTIRGLH

-22 DGIDLEASTGSIL
+22 DGIDLNAAPGTIL
-35 GVLGPNGAGKSTTI
+35 GVLGPNGAGKSTMI

-55 RRPDAGSIEIFGLD
+55 RRPDAGHVEIFGLD
-69 PHRDHEQTS
+69 PVRDHERTS

-93 AKPLAILRHLA
+93 AKPLQVLKHLA
-104 ALYPNPLSVAELAEP
+104 SLYPDPLTVDELAKP
-119 LGLHEFSSRTIR
+119 LGIHEFSGRTIR

-160 AGLDPRA
+160 AGLDPQA

-172 TFIRDLAARD
+172 DFIRNLAANS

-192 AEAEELADEI
+192 AEAEELADEV

-214 APEDLRN
+214 APEDLRS
-221 ASPEGRRLV
+221 ASPAGRELV
-230 ITVARPASAAATA
+230 ISVAEPLVASGH
-243 SLDPGNSSLLTRMN
+243 PGLLANMN
-257 AIAPTSAKGT
+257 TIAPTSAQGPS
-267 TFVIT
+267 FVIT
-272 GELESTQIA
+272 GHLSSAQIA
-281 GLCAAVADAGL
+281 SLCTAVAESNL
-292 AITDIDMASQS
+292 EITDIDMHSQS
-303 LADVFFDLTGRP
+303 LADVFFELTGRP

>member
-1 MYESALTIRGLH
+1 MSESALTIRGLH

-22 DGIDLEASTGSIL
+22 DGIDLDAAPGSIL

-55 RRPDAGSIEIFGLD
+55 RAPDAGRVEIFGHD
-69 PHRDHEQTS
+69 PHREHETTS
-78 VLAGV
+78 QLAGV

-93 AKPLAILRHLA
+93 AKPLQVLRHLA
-104 ALYPNPLSVAELAEP
+104 SLYSDPVPVDELADP
-119 LGLHEFSSRTIR
+119 LGLHEFSTRTIR

-160 AGLDPRA
+160 AGLDPQA

-172 TFIRDLAARD
+172 DFIRELAAGG
-182 VSVVLTTHDL
+182 VTVVLTTHDL
-192 AEAEELADEI
+192 AEAEELADEV

-214 APEDLRN
+214 APEELRN
-221 ASPEGRRLV
+221 ASPAGRRLE
-230 ITVARPASAAATA
+230 IRVAEGPTAAPQTDQDRARLLSAMDAV
-243 SLDPGNSSLLTRMN
+243 
-257 AIAPTSAKGT
+257 APTSATGSSLI
-267 TFVIT
+267 VD
-272 GELESTQIA
+272 GELDSHQIA
-281 GLCAAVADAGL
+281 RLCTLVAEAGL
-292 AITDIDMASQS
+292 TITDIDMHSQS
-303 LADVFFDLTGRP
+303 LADVFFELTGRP

>member
-1 MYESALTIRGLH
+1 MSTSALTIRGLQ
-13 YSYGAHHVV
+13 YSYGAHRVV
-22 DGIDLEASTGSIL
+22 DGIDLTANSGAVL

-55 RRPDAGSIEIFGLD
+55 RRPDAGTVEIFGHD
-69 PHRDHEQTS
+69 PVREHVTTS
-78 VLAGV
+78 QLAGV

-93 AKPLAILRHLA
+93 SKPLQVLRHLSS
-104 ALYPNPLSVAELAEP
+104 LYRDPLPVDELAGP
-119 LGLHEFSSRTIR
+119 LGLHDFAGRTMR

-160 AGLDPRA
+160 AGLDPQA

-172 TFIRDLAARD
+172 TFIRRLADRGVA
-182 VSVVLTTHDL
+182 VVLTTHDL
-192 AEAEELADEI
+192 AEAEDLSDEV

-221 ASPEGRRLV
+221 ASAESRSLSIRLD
-230 ITVARPASAAATA
+230 RPASAQ
-243 SLDPGNSSLLTRMN
+243 LLSRMN
-257 AIAPTSAKGT
+257 DIAPTSVQGT
-267 TFVIT
+267 HIVI
-272 GELESTQIA
+272 ENAPSSAQIA
-281 GLCAAVADAGL
+281 AACSALAEAGL
-292 AITDIDMASQS
+292 EITEMDMHAQS
-303 LADVFFDLTGRP
+303 LAEVFFDLTGRP

>member
-1 MYESALTIRGLH
+1 MSSPALTIRGLQ
-13 YSYGAHHVV
+13 YSYGTHRVV
-22 DGIDLEASTGSIL
+22 DGIDLTAESGSVL

-55 RRPDAGSIEIFGLD
+55 RRPESGTVEIFGHD
-69 PHRDHEQTS
+69 PVTEHATTS
-78 VLAGV
+78 QLAGV

-93 AKPLAILRHLA
+93 SKPLQVLRHLST
-104 ALYPNPLSVAELAEP
+104 LYENPVPVDELAEP
-119 LGLHEFSSRTIR
+119 LGLHDFAGRTMR

-160 AGLDPRA
+160 AGLDPQA

-172 TFIRDLAARD
+172 SFIRDLADRGVA
-182 VSVVLTTHDL
+182 VVLTTHDL
-192 AEAEELADEI
+192 AEAEELSDEV

-214 APEDLRN
+214 APEELRS
-221 ASPEGRRLV
+221 ASAGSRSLTIRLDSPV
-230 ITVARPASAAATA
+230 PAALVDRLTELGPASAQGSLISLDGAPTA
-243 SLDPGNSSLLTRMN
+243 S
-257 AIAPTSAKGT
+257 
-267 TFVIT
+267 
-272 GELESTQIA
+272 QIA
-281 GLCAAVADAGL
+281 AACTAVAEAGL
-292 AITDIDMASQS
+292 QITDIGMQRQS
-303 LADVFFDLTGRP
+303 LSDVFFELTGRP

>member
-1 MYESALTIRGLH
+1 MSSPALTIRGLQ
-13 YSYGAHHVV
+13 YSYGTHRVV
-22 DGIDLEASTGSIL
+22 DGIDLTAESGSVL

-55 RRPDAGSIEIFGLD
+55 RRPDSGTVEIFGHD
-69 PHRDHEQTS
+69 PVTEHATTS
-78 VLAGV
+78 QLAGV

-93 AKPLAILRHLA
+93 SKPLQVLRHLST
-104 ALYPNPLSVAELAEP
+104 LYENPVPVDELADP
-119 LGLHEFSSRTIR
+119 LGLHDFAGRTMR

-160 AGLDPRA
+160 AGLDPQA

-172 TFIRDLAARD
+172 SVIRDLADRGVA
-182 VSVVLTTHDL
+182 VVLTTHDL
-192 AEAEELADEI
+192 AEAEELSDEV

-214 APEDLRN
+214 APEELRS
-221 ASPEGRRLV
+221 ASAGSRSLTIRLDSAV
-230 ITVARPASAAATA
+230 PAALVDRLTELGPASAQGSLISLDGAPTA
-243 SLDPGNSSLLTRMN
+243 S
-257 AIAPTSAKGT
+257 
-267 TFVIT
+267 
-272 GELESTQIA
+272 QIA
-281 GLCAAVADAGL
+281 AACTAVAEAGL
-292 AITDIDMASQS
+292 QITDIGMQRQS
-303 LADVFFDLTGRP
+303 LSDVFFELTGRP

>member
-1 MYESALTIRGLH
+1 MSESALTIRGLH

-22 DGIDLEASTGSIL
+22 DGIDLDAATGSIL
-35 GVLGPNGAGKSTTI
+35 GVLGPNGAGKSTMI

-55 RRPDAGSIEIFGLD
+55 RAPDAGRVEIFGHD
-69 PHRDHEQTS
+69 PFRDHGRTS
-78 VLAGV
+78 LLAGV

-93 AKPLAILRHLA
+93 AKPLQVLRHLA
-104 ALYPNPLSVAELAEP
+104 SLYPDPLDVDELAGP
-119 LGLHEFSSRTIR
+119 LGLHEFSTRTIR

-160 AGLDPRA
+160 AGLDPQARA
-167 REVVH
+167 VVH
-172 TFIRDLAARD
+172 EFIRELAAAS
-182 VSVVLTTHDL
+182 VAVVLTTHDL
-192 AEAEELADEI
+192 AEAEELADQV

-221 ASPEGRRLV
+221 GSSAGRRLA
-230 ITVARPASAAATA
+230 ITVSQPLEPAPHELLAA
-243 SLDPGNSSLLTRMN
+243 MN
-257 AIAPTSAKGT
+257 TIAPTSVVGPAL
-267 TFVIT
+267 VVD
-272 GELESTQIA
+272 EDLESAQIA
-281 GLCAAVADAGL
+281 GLCTAVAEAGL
-292 AITDIDMASQS
+292 AITDISMHSRS
-303 LADVFFDLTGRP
+303 LADVFFELTGRP

>member
-1 MYESALTIRGLH
+1 MSSPALTIRGLQF
-13 YSYGAHHVV
+13 SYGSHRVV
-22 DGIDLEASTGSIL
+22 DGIDLTAASGSVL

-55 RRPDAGSIEIFGLD
+55 RRPDAGTVEIFGHD
-69 PHRDHEQTS
+69 PVTAHATTS
-78 VLAGV
+78 QLAGV

-93 AKPLAILRHLA
+93 SKPLQVLRHLSS
-104 ALYPNPLSVAELAEP
+104 LYENPLPVDELAEP
-119 LGLHEFSSRTIR
+119 LGLHDFAGRTMR

-160 AGLDPRA
+160 AGLDPQA

-172 TFIRDLAARD
+172 SFIRDLADRGVA
-182 VSVVLTTHDL
+182 VVLTTHDL
-192 AEAEELADEI
+192 TEAEELADEV

-214 APEDLRN
+214 APEELRS
-221 ASPEGRRLV
+221 ASAGSRALTIRLDSPAPAALV
-230 ITVARPASAAATA
+230 DRLTELGPASAQGALIIIDGAPTA
-243 SLDPGNSSLLTRMN
+243 SQIAAACT
-257 AIAPTSAKGT
+257 AIA
-267 TFVIT
+267 
-272 GELESTQIA
+272 EA
-281 GLCAAVADAGL
+281 GRQ
-292 AITDIDMASQS
+292 ITDIGMQRQS
-303 LADVFFDLTGRP
+303 LADVFFELTGRP